1 MPLGPMVLGVILSS
15 LLEQNYRRAV
25 SMVGNSIPGFLLDM
39 VKHPISLVL
48 VVMIV
53 IMIIGQISSVKK
65 LTERASKK

>member
-53 IMIIGQISSVKK
+53 IMIIGQISSVK
-65 LTERASKK
+65 